1 MLHLVLRLAA
11 AALLVA
17 DGGADPATVPAS
29 PAGPASS
36 ASPAQAAPVSPQPL
50 TLHVQELQQHATVL
64 MPPAA
69 PPLVQQA
76 VAPARHPAIVVLH
89 SGFSGDEST
98 SAAIAREFTRQ
109 GFVTVMPTYRG
120 ERRALDGARSEGSIE
135 FCSGEVDD
143 VQRVLTWLRG
153 RSDVDPQR
161 IGLFGMSHGG
171 CVALRTAIREPRIR
185 AVATIAAPVA
195 AEAVFEHL
203 ITNPYQFF
211 FYNGIL
217 AQQIRS
223 YVDGPGRPD
232 TPPGSFAVRSP
243 LFLASKLTMPVMLI
257 HGSKDHIVP
266 PQQACWMAQALKRS
280 GRSVEEKWLAKDGN
294 PMNSP
299 QLRCG
304 LDAAPTVLP
313 AAPPRPRTE
322 LWLIEGQDHIFFSA
336 AAKKSAQAK
345 AMQFLQQELG
355 AASSSATTGSP

>member
-1 MLHLVLRLAA
+1 MLQIVLRLAA
-11 AALLVA
+11 AALLLA
-17 DGGADPATVPAS
+17 DGGAQSVAPPSPSQTAPA
-29 PAGPASS
+29 
-36 ASPAQAAPVSPQPL
+36 SPQPL
-50 TLHVQELQQHATVL
+50 TLHVQEMQQHATV
-64 MPPAA
+64 MVPPPAPA
-69 PPLVQQA
+69 ATVEVA
-76 VAPARHPAIVVLH
+76 APAVRRPAIVVLH

-98 SAAIAREFTRQ
+98 SAAIARELTRL

-143 VQRVLTWLRG
+143 VQRVLAWLRS
-153 RSDVDPQR
+153 RPDVDPMR

-203 ITNPYQFF
+203 VTNPYQFF

-243 LFLASKLTMPVMLI
+243 LFLASKLTMPVMLL
-257 HGSKDHIVP
+257 HGSSDHIVP
-266 PQQACWMAQALKRS
+266 PQQACWMAQALQRS
-280 GRSVEEKWLAKDGN
+280 GRSVEEKWLGKDGS
-294 PMNSP
+294 PLASP
-299 QLRCG
+299 QLRCR
-304 LDAAPTVLP
+304 LDASPP
-313 AAPPRPRTE
+313 ASQSSSSAGPPRPRTE
-322 LWLIEGQDHIFFSA
+322 LWLIQGQDHIFFSA

-355 AASSSATTGSP
+355 AAAQASASASTRIP

>member
-1 MLHLVLRLAA
+1 MLQVVLSLAA
-11 AALLVA
+11 AALLLA
-17 DGGADPATVPAS
+17 DGGAQSVAPPS
-29 PAGPASS
+29 PSQTARAN
-36 ASPAQAAPVSPQPL
+36 PQPL
-50 TLHVQELQQHATVL
+50 TLHVQEMQQHATVL
-64 MPPAA
+64 VPPPPPATA
-69 PPLVQQA
+69 AA
-76 VAPARHPAIVVLH
+76 VELAAPAARRPAIVVLH

-98 SAAIAREFTRQ
+98 SAAIAHELTQ
-109 GFVTVMPTYRG
+109 LGFVTVMPTYRG

-143 VQRVLTWLRG
+143 VQRVLAWLRS
-153 RSDVDPQR
+153 RPDVDPMR

-203 ITNPYQFF
+203 VTNPYQFF

-243 LFLASKLTMPVMLI
+243 LFLASKLTMPVMLL
-257 HGSKDHIVP
+257 HGSSDHIVP
-266 PQQACWMAQALKRS
+266 PQQACWMAQALQRS
-280 GRSVEEKWLAKDGN
+280 GRSVEEKWLGKDGSQLA
-294 PMNSP
+294 SP
-299 QLRCG
+299 QLRCR
-304 LDAAPTVLP
+304 LDASPSSASPGP
-313 AAPPRPRTE
+313 SRPRTE
-322 LWLIEGQDHIFFSA
+322 LWLIQGQDHIFFSA
-336 AAKKSAQAK
+336 SAKKSAQAK

-355 AASSSATTGSP
+355 AAAQASASASTRIP